1 MAYSGGAA
9 SAAAPG
15 NKGLKGIIAGEKSQL
30 VKLDAFFFFI
40 YFHGINSINNSGE
53 FLCCHCSE
61 KSLHLTKRSLPV

>member
-30 VKLDAFFFFI
+30 VKLDAFFFSYIFMASTPLTTLV
-40 YFHGINSINNSGE
+40 NSYVVTAQ
-53 FLCCHCSE
+53 
-61 KSLHLTKRSLPV
+61 KSPCI